1 VKVDYTSHVVRASF
15 GRKAAAAMG
24 VSVEE
29 RWTDK
34 PTFAVDHVD
43 RLRGRSLA
51 VIQPLMS
58 ET

>member
-1 VKVDYTSHVVRASF
+1 VKVDHTSHVLCASF

-29 RWTDK
+29 RWTHK

-51 VIQPLMS
+51 VSQPLMG